1 MARASVSRETKV
13 PRYLTGIGLVVAL
26 VVLPIEPV
34 YAAECS
40 PAEIRIG
47 TCNVSG
53 SVGDDD
59 VTLIGDSRG
68 PGSGGGGGGGSEVG
82 GDDSGGVD
90 EPCERFLVGQYVRC
104 LRDGPD
110 RPGPPGPD
118 TATPPVTLAD
128 IARFRPDPGRNLME
142 PEGWMIVGLDTNFY
156 SIAGVQIHDGTLL
169 GQPASVRF
177 TPVQWR
183 WAYGDGA
190 SARHGTPGS
199 TWAGQGIL
207 EFDPTPTS
215 HVYRTPGTYVITL
228 TIDFRAAYRF
238 NGQSWT
244 PISGILAVPANEL
257 VATVGDA
264 KTVLVEQDCAQNPGG
279 PGC

>member
-1 MARASVSRETKV
+1 MGNPVSLLIAGSLLLGFPSV
-13 PRYLTGIGLVVAL
+13 LAQAGG
-26 VVLPIEPV
+26 
-34 YAAECS
+34 CS
-40 PAEIRIG
+40 PAEYNAG
-47 TCNVSG
+47 LCNVSG

-68 PGSGGGGGGGSEVG
+68 PGSGGGGGRGSEVG
-82 GDDSGGVD
+82 GGASGGAD
-90 EPCERFLVGQYVRC
+90 EPCTPVLVGQFLRC
-104 LRDGPD
+104 RGFGPGRTTPSGPD
-110 RPGPPGPD
+110 A
-118 TATPPVTLAD
+118 ATPPVTLAD

-142 PEGWMIVGLDTNFY
+142 PDGWMIVGLDTNFY
-156 SIAGVQIHDGTLL
+156 SIAGAQIHDGTLL

-183 WAYGDGA
+183 WAYGDGG
-190 SARHGTPGS
+190 SARYGTPGS
-199 TWAGQGIL
+199 TWAGHGIL

-244 PISGILAVPANEL
+244 PITGILAVPANEL

-264 KTVLVEQDCAQNPGG
+264 KTVLVEQDCAQNPAG

>member
-1 MARASVSRETKV
+1 MKLGAGLPAVIVFVFGAVLLAPSVV
-13 PRYLTGIGLVVAL
+13 Q
-26 VVLPIEPV
+26 
-34 YAAECS
+34 AAEGCS
-40 PAEIRIG
+40 EVQEVTAGCP
-47 TCNVSG
+47 NVSG

-82 GDDSGGVD
+82 GDDSGGAD

>member
-1 MARASVSRETKV
+1 
-13 PRYLTGIGLVVAL
+13 
-26 VVLPIEPV
+26 
-34 YAAECS
+34 
-40 PAEIRIG
+40 
-47 TCNVSG
+47 
-53 SVGDDD
+53 
-59 VTLIGDSRG
+59 
-68 PGSGGGGGGGSEVG
+68 
-82 GDDSGGVD
+82 
-90 EPCERFLVGQYVRC
+90 
-104 LRDGPD
+104 
-110 RPGPPGPD
+110 
-118 TATPPVTLAD
+118 
-128 IARFRPDPGRNLME
+128 ME
-142 PEGWMIVGLDTNFY
+142 PDGWMIVGLATNFY
-156 SIAGVQIHDGTLL
+156 SIAGVQIHDGILL

-190 SARHGTPGS
+190 SARHGAPGS
-199 TWAGQGIL
+199 TWAGYGIL

-238 NGQSWT
+238 NGQGWT

-257 VATVGDA
+257 IATVGDA

>member
-1 MARASVSRETKV
+1 MKLVEAAPAALFCAILVLMSTPISARAD
-13 PRYLTGIGLVVAL
+13 GG
-26 VVLPIEPV
+26 
-34 YAAECS
+34 CS
-40 PAEIRIG
+40 TLQEATSGCP
-47 TCNVSG
+47 NVSG

-68 PGSGGGGGGGSEVG
+68 PGSGGGGGG
-82 GDDSGGVD
+82 SGGNGNGNGSGGAD
-90 EPCERFLVGQYVRC
+90 EPCVPVQFGPFERCRGF
-104 LRDGPD
+104 GPD

-118 TATPPVTLAD
+118 AATPPVTLAD

-142 PEGWMIVGLDTNFY
+142 PDGWMIVGLDTNFY

-183 WAYGDGA
+183 WAYGDGG
-190 SARHGTPGS
+190 SARYGTPGS
-199 TWAGQGIL
+199 TWAGHGIL

-215 HVYRTPGTYVITL
+215 YVYRTPGTYLITL
-228 TIDFRAAYRF
+228 TIDFRAEYRF
-238 NGQSWT
+238 AGQSWT
-244 PISGILAVPANEL
+244 PITGILAVPANEL

-264 KTVLVEQDCAQNPGG
+264 KTVLVERDCAQNPGG

>member
-1 MARASVSRETKV
+1 VRFATTLPA
-13 PRYLTGIGLVVAL
+13 VVAL
-26 VVLPIEPV
+26 
-34 YAAECS
+34 AAGAILFSPNVAHAEADCS
-40 PAEIRIG
+40 QLDRATAGCP
-47 TCNVSG
+47 NVSG

-68 PGSGGGGGGGSEVG
+68 PGSGGGGGGRGSEVG
-82 GDDSGGVD
+82 GGASGGAD
-90 EPCERFLVGQYVRC
+90 EPCERFLVGQYERC
-104 LRDGPD
+104 LGYGPGRPG
-110 RPGPPGPD
+110 RPGPD
-118 TATPPVTLAD
+118 AATPPVTLAD

-142 PEGWMIVGLDTNFY
+142 PDGWMIVGLATNFY

-190 SARHGTPGS
+190 SARYGAPGS
-199 TWAGQGIL
+199 TWAGHGIL

-238 NGQSWT
+238 NGQNWT

-257 VATVGDA
+257 IATVGDA
-264 KTVLVEQDCAQNPGG
+264 KTVLVEQDCSQNPGG

>member
-1 MARASVSRETKV
+1 MLIAAFLIANTQLPVAMSTGCSASEYRA
-13 PRYLTGIGLVVAL
+13 GL
-26 VVLPIEPV
+26 
-34 YAAECS
+34 
-40 PAEIRIG
+40 
-47 TCNVSG
+47 CNISG

-68 PGSGGGGGGGSEVG
+68 PGSGGGGGDS
-82 GDDSGGVD
+82 GDDSNGDGSGGAD
-90 EPCERFLVGQYVRC
+90 EPCTRFQFGPFERCRGF
-104 LRDGPD
+104 GPD
-110 RPGPPGPD
+110 KGDAAEPVP
-118 TATPPVTLAD
+118 ASPPVTLAD

-142 PEGWMIVGLDTNFY
+142 PDGWMIVGLDTNFY
-156 SIAGVQIHDGTLL
+156 SIAGVQIHDGTLF

-190 SARHGTPGS
+190 SAGYGTPGS
-199 TWAGQGIL
+199 TWSGHGIL

-215 HVYRTPGTYVITL
+215 YVYRTPGTYVITL
-228 TIDFRAAYRF
+228 AIDFRAEYRF
-238 NGQSWT
+238 AGQSWT
-244 PISGILAVPANEL
+244 PITGILAVPANEL

-264 KTVLVEQDCAQNPGG
+264 KTVLVERDCAQNPGG